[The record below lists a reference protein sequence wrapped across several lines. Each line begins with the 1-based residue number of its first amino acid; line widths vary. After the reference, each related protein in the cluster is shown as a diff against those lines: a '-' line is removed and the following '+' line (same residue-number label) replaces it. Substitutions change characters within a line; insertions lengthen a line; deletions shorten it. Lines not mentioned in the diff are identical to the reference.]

1 MKKWQIYRWIQRI
14 SYLCATVYLLID
26 IFYFSYLPE
35 KLPIQIDFSG
45 KFSNWVNKW
54 LIFLFPVILFVFA
67 WENEQRLK
75 TERYHF
81 SLEVLISAISQ
92 LLICGIGGLLFFSY
106 TQL

>member
-14 SYLCATVYLLID
+14 SYLCATVYLLIG

-35 KLPIQIDFSG
+35 NLPIQIDFSG

-54 LIFLFPVILFVFA
+54 LLFLFLVILFLFA

-75 TERYHF
+75 TERYDF
-81 SLEVLISAISQ
+81 SLEVFI
-92 LLICGIGGLLFFSY
+92 
-106 TQL
+106 